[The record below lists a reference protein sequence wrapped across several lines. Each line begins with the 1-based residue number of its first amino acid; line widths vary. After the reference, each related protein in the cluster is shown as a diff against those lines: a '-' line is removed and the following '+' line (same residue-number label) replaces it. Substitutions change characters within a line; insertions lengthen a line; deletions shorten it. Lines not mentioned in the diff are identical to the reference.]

1 MYQFIQRHAKN
12 ILGVLSGFDR
22 LRFRGT
28 LRHIAYAQ
36 GMKSFLDFSGV
47 LLKDFKTYMSGTT
60 ENVKSAVKQLA
71 EQEERPLKYLA
82 SSGED
87 KEALARKM
95 LKAQPVEH
103 GLIGVLS
110 CVENCRSYD
119 IHKNAE
125 TKMLELRN
133 VPRKCLHYYFYF
145 NHARFGFMH
154 ARLQTWFPFDLRIC
168 LNGREWLCR
177 ELDRLEIGYRRRENC
192 LVQVDSIKRAQR
204 LLDRQLRTD
213 WSGTFNDLADLVH
226 PLREQIFPELWSRQ
240 YYWSLAESEWA
251 TDVMFRSPQHLAAL
265 YPQLVKHAMS
275 CYGARDVMKFLGRKV
290 PTVGINGNFQGEL
303 ISDLKTRP
311 EGMRVK
317 HRVGA
322 NSIKMY
328 DKQGSVLRVETTI
341 NDPSDFK
348 VYRPKEG
355 DESGPK
361 DWRTLRKGVADVHRR
376 AEVSQAANERYLDGL
391 AAASETTPLADL
403 TEPLC
408 RRVKFGERYV
418 RGLNPLAADDA
429 ALLAAVNR
437 GEFAVN
443 GFRNRDLQTLLYK
456 SSPRDAAEQKRRSG
470 VVTRQLRML
479 RAHGLIK
486 KVPKTHRYQVTESG
500 RIAIT
505 ALLYARQADTIKLT
519 AA

>member
-1 MYQFIQRHAKN
+1 MFQFIQRHAKN
-12 ILGVLSGFDR
+12 ILGTLSGFDR

-28 LRHIAYAQ
+28 LRHIAYTE
-36 GMKSFLDFSGV
+36 GMQAFLNFSGV
-47 LLKDFKTYMSGTT
+47 LLKNFASYMNGTT
-60 ENVKSAVKQLA
+60 EQVKAAAKQLA
-71 EQEERPLKYLA
+71 EQQERPLKYLA
-82 SSGED
+82 SSGTD
-87 KEALARKM
+87 KEAIARRM
-95 LKAQPVEH
+95 LKDKPVEQ

-110 CVENCRSYD
+110 AVENCRSYE
-119 IHKNAE
+119 IYKNAE
-125 TKMLELRN
+125 TKHLELRN

-177 ELDRLEIGYRRRENC
+177 DLDRLEIGYKRRENC
-192 LVQVDSIKRAQR
+192 LVQVESVKRAQR
-204 LLDRQLRTD
+204 LLDRQLCTD
-213 WSGTFNDLADLVH
+213 WTGTLAEIADVVH
-226 PLREQIFPELWSRQ
+226 PLRAKIFPELWSQQ

-251 TDVMFRSPQHLAAL
+251 TDVMFRSPNHLSTL
-265 YPQLVKHAMS
+265 YPHLIQHAITS
-275 CYGARDVMKFLGRKV
+275 YGSRDVLKFLGRKV
-290 PTVGINGNFQGEL
+290 PTVGINGNFQGEVV
-303 ISDLKTRP
+303 SDLKSRP

-328 DKQGSVLRVETTI
+328 DKQGSVLRIETTI
-341 NDPSDFK
+341 NDPNDFK
-348 VYRPKEG
+348 VYRTKEG
-355 DESGPK
+355 DENGDK
-361 DWRTLRKGVADVHRR
+361 DWRTLRKGVADVQRR

-391 AAASETTPLADL
+391 AAASETTPLSEL

-408 RRVKFGERYV
+408 RRVKFGKQYV

-429 ALLAAVNR
+429 SLLAAVNR
-437 GEFAVN
+437 GEFTIN

-456 SSPRDAAEQKRRSG
+456 SSPRDAVEQKRRSG

-486 KVPKTHRYQVTESG
+486 KVPKTHRYQVTAQG

-505 ALLYARQADTIKLT
+505 ALLAARQADTKKLT